1 METRE
6 TYKKAVEMAEA
17 YRNMVELYD
26 RLIGAGIPK
35 KMVQWFKFPS
45 VSSGYSMGER
55 VTIAVNGVDIAK
67 RDQRKYYTGRYYGRE
82 KHGNIFIRLSKREL
96 REYVELCHERAMLD
110 DWREETTME
119 KRCANYERR
128 MAIIEK
134 GFVSIASTVKDF
146 LVY

>member
-1 METRE
+1 METKE

-96 REYVELCHERAMLD
+96 REYVELCRERAMLGD
-110 DWREETTME
+110 GCEKTIFE

-128 MAIIEK
+128 KAIIEK
-134 GFVSIASTVKDF
+134 GFVSVASTVKDF